1 MSRQLVLWRHGRTR
15 WNAAGQ
21 AQEQTDIGLD
31 ELGRAQAAAAAPIL
45 ASVGPTAIVSSDLSR
60 AADTADVLAKLTGLA
75 VTRDPDF
82 REIDF
87 GEREGLTWA
96 ESYERFPAEMRRW
109 WSGADVR
116 IPGRK
121 TRSETAE
128 RYAGALTRYLEPL
141 GDNDTLVVVSHGG
154 AMRVGA
160 CRFLGLPREAWP
172 VLGGFDNCH
181 WAWLSDS
188 RRGWTIEAWNVGG
201 LPPEL
206 EAGDRAPG

>member
-15 WNAAGQ
+15 WNAAGR
-21 AQEQTDIGLD
+21 AQGQTDIGLD
-31 ELGRAQAAAAAPIL
+31 DLGRAQAAAAAPIL
-45 ASVGPTAIVSSDLSR
+45 ASLGPTAIVSSDLSR

-75 VTRDPDF
+75 VTRDPAF

-96 ESYERFPAEMRRW
+96 ESYERFPEEMRRW
-109 WSGADVR
+109 WAGEDVR
-116 IPGRK
+116 ISGGE

-128 RYAGALTRYLEPL
+128 RFSDALTGYVAAM
-141 GDNDTLVVVSHGG
+141 GDNDTLVVASHGG

-160 CRFLGLPREAWP
+160 CRFLGLPRETWP

-181 WAWLSDS
+181 WAWLSDG